1 MGQIQETQ
9 LAPGGSGGTLTS
21 AAKSLP
27 QPAGAVAIQFEV
39 EAVAGA
45 APASPSATS
54 AVTSGTQPI
63 ATYFY
68 EVAAVSAAG
77 LESAVSTEVHSTI
90 STSTGSTTISW
101 STVSGSASY
110 KIYVNATSSGA
121 EARYYS
127 TTAGSSGLFLDDNS
141 KTAVAGTPLATTP
154 TVTWKA
160 QGSFDN
166 RNFYDIPYVTEATA
180 VESQVTAT
188 YTSAG
193 AHIRWVALGP
203 TRFFPLYRVVVTTAV
218 ASQLTYN
225 VTAFS
230 LGV

>member
-21 AAKSLP
+21 VAKSLP
-27 QPAGAVAIQFEV
+27 TPSQAVAIQFEV

-45 APASPSATS
+45 APAGPSATS
-54 AVTSGTQPI
+54 STISGSQTI
-63 ATYFY
+63 ATHYY
-68 EVAAVSAAG
+68 QIAAVSTAG
-77 LESAVSTEVHSTI
+77 LESAVGTEVLSTI
-90 STSTGSTTISW
+90 STSTGSTTLSW
-101 STVSGSASY
+101 TTVSGSASY
-110 KIYVNATSSGA
+110 KIYLATTASS
-121 EARYYS
+121 ETRYYTTVAAS
-127 TTAGSSGLFLDDNS
+127 TGAFLDDGL
-141 KTAVAGTPLATTP
+141 KTTTSGTPLATTP

-180 VESQVTAT
+180 TESQITAT

-193 AHIRWVALGP
+193 AHIRWVALAP
-203 TRFFPLYRVVVTTAV
+203 TRFFPLYRVVVTTSV

-225 VTAFS
+225 ATAFS
-230 LGV
+230 AGI

>member
-21 AAKSLP
+21 IAKSLP
-27 QPAGAVAIQFEV
+27 SPAGAVAIQFEV

-54 AVTSGTQPI
+54 AVTSGTQAI

-68 EVAAVSAAG
+68 EISAVSTKG
-77 LESAVSTEVHSTI
+77 LESAVGTEVHSTI
-90 STSTGSTTISW
+90 STSTGSTTLSW
-101 STVSGSASY
+101 STVS
-110 KIYVNATSSGA
+110 NTSLYRVYWSTGTGT
-121 EARYYS
+121 EAHFFTT
-127 TTAGSSGLFLDDNS
+127 TTAALTDDG
-141 KTAVAGTPLATTP
+141 TLGAGTAGTPLATTP

-180 VESQVTAT
+180 TESQVTAT

-193 AHIRWVALGP
+193 AKIRWVALSP
-203 TRFFPLYRVVVTTAV
+203 SRFFPLYRVVVTTSV

-225 VTAFS
+225 ATAFS